1 MSNGQYQN
9 PQQQRDPR
17 PAEKAQQQAA
27 APPPPGQAAAAP
39 PQQQAEAQAA
49 PRPPVSDISA
59 VSLPE
64 AAALAGQQ
72 FAFKAGKT
80 QITLGRAGEHNLAVE
95 WIDVNL
101 VTCMSARFNVRTS
114 PENALEI
121 QIEQDA
127 YKKAYR
133 GNGSVSTTVLPGAP
147 VGTIGKLT
155 AHDTT
160 TGEMLEVPWT
170 WYNTGSGR
178 GPGLWAILKR
188 LIWKSGT

>member
-9 PQQQRDPR
+9 PQQQRDQR
-17 PAEKAQQQAA
+17 PADKAQQQAA
-27 APPPPGQAAAAP
+27 APPPPREAEAA
-39 PQQQAEAQAA
+39 QSGQQAEAQAA
-49 PRPPVSDISA
+49 ARPAAPDLSA
-59 VSLPE
+59 VSVPE
-64 AAALAGQQ
+64 AAVQAGQQ

-80 QITLGRAGEHNLAVE
+80 QVTLGRAGEHHLAVE

-101 VTCMSARFNVRTS
+101 VTYMSARFNVRTS

-121 QIEQDA
+121 QIEQGA
-127 YKKAYR
+127 YKKDYR
-133 GNGSVSTTVLPGAP
+133 GSGSISTTVLPGAP

-170 WYNTGSGR
+170 WYNMGSGR
-178 GPGLWAILKR
+178 GPGLWAIIKR
-188 LIWKSGT
+188 LIWKSGA

>member
-9 PQQQRDPR
+9 PPQQRDPR
-17 PAEKAQQQAA
+17 PAEKAQQQAPD
-27 APPPPGQAAAAP
+27 PPQPRQAAAAQP
-39 PQQQAEAQAA
+39 AQQAEAQAA
-49 PRPPVSDISA
+49 ARPAAPDISA
-59 VSLPE
+59 VSVPE
-64 AAALAGQQ
+64 VAAQASQQ
-72 FAFKAGKT
+72 LAFKAGQT
-80 QITLGRAGEHNLAVE
+80 QVTLGRSGEHNLAVE

-101 VTCMSARFNVRTS
+101 VTYMSARFDVKTS

-127 YKKAYR
+127 YKKTYR

-155 AHDTT
+155 ARDTT

-170 WYNTGSGR
+170 WYNMGGGR
-178 GPGLWAILKR
+178 GPGLLAILKR
-188 LIWKSGT
+188 LIWKSGA